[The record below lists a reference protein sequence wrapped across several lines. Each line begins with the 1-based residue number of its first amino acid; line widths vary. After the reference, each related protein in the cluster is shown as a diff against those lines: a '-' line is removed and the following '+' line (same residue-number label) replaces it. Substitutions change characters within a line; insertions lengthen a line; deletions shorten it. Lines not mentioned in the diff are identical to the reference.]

1 MNLRYTD
8 SAVEVGMVN
17 GKVMRIP
24 HSSIKQEINI
34 TEEMNKSGVWKSLE
48 PSAEELL
55 DVQRRDSDEMKSTKD
70 SSPDDGILM
79 KVSFQICFYEKKKI
93 RNEKLD
99 VAYNKSIPEIPPSF
113 LIDSMYLMINPI
125 VRSLWNEHYWG
136 LLSLLIPFWA
146 KLDCCYTPTHPTHNF
161 KTSLNQSKQVKFG

>member
-99 VAYNKSIPEIPPSF
+99 VAYNKSIPEIPPHF
-113 LIDSMYLMINPI
+113 
-125 VRSLWNEHYWG
+125 
-136 LLSLLIPFWA
+136 
-146 KLDCCYTPTHPTHNF
+146 
-161 KTSLNQSKQVKFG
+161 